1 MATDMPGFDPERHV
15 VVDPRNLRGI
25 AHPLRVRL
33 LGLLREHGPS
43 TATKLAEQLG
53 QSSGATSYHLRQ
65 LAAYGFVTE
74 ETGRGTGRERWWRAV
89 HRGSWFDL
97 PPDAPEE
104 DQFAGEQY
112 IRAVWQVNASQVEAA
127 LDELSTLGKRWHNAF
142 SLNDLR
148 LQLYPEEAA
157 ELALR
162 MHELMNSYRKADD
175 DDKPAGSRQVIA
187 QFQMFPR
194 GEEV

>member
-33 LGLLREHGPS
+33 LGLLRELGPS
-43 TATKLAEQLG
+43 TATRLAEQLG

-65 LAAYGFVTE
+65 LAAYGFVAE

-89 HRGSWFDL
+89 HRRSWFDL

-104 DQFAGEQY
+104 DWLAGEQY

-127 LDELSTLGKRWHNAF
+127 LDELSTLDPRWHDAF
-142 SLNDLR
+142 TMSDTR
-148 LQLYPEEAA
+148 LQLHPEEAA
-157 ELALR
+157 ELGRR
-162 MHELMNSYRKADD
+162 MRELVDEYRKADD
-175 DDKPAGSRQVIA
+175 GERPAGSRQVVV
-187 QFQMFPR
+187 QYQMFPR
-194 GEEV
+194 GEEA

>member
-1 MATDMPGFDPERHV
+1 MTDKSGVDQERQV

-65 LAAYGFVTE
+65 LAAYGFVE
-74 ETGRGTGRERWWRAV
+74 EDETRGTGRERWWRAV
-89 HRGSWFDL
+89 HRRSRFDL
-97 PPDAPEE
+97 PPDAPEA
-104 DQFAGEQY
+104 DKMAGEQY

-127 LDELSTLGKRWHNAF
+127 LDELSTLDARWHDAF
-142 SLNDLR
+142 SMSDQR

-157 ELALR
+157 ELGPRLQAVID
-162 MHELMNSYRKADD
+162 EYRRPSAGDR
-175 DDKPAGSRQVIA
+175 PAGSRQVVV